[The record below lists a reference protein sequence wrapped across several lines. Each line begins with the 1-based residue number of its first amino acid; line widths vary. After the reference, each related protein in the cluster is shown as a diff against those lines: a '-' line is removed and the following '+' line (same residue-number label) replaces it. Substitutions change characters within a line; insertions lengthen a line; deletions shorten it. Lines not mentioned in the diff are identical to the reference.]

1 MSWSAAVC
9 SVKCAKQDM
18 QDSREDLEDSREA
31 LEIVRLVVTEP
42 KPEHGKDKVRMHKM
56 EKES

>member
-1 MSWSAAVC
+1 
-9 SVKCAKQDM
+9 M